1 MIRANS
7 YFFLAGVDAHIL
19 VKFNQVGT
27 ASGFVFKNENDVD
40 SVDLFCVVVYRESTG
55 FRVDYR
61 MSNNGSE
68 FQHGI
73 SDIIPSGKV
82 YGVIAALV
90 NDALQLQK

>member
-7 YFFLAGVDAHIL
+7 YFFLAAVASHIQ
-19 VKFNQVGT
+19 VEFDQVGAT
-27 ASGFVFKNENDVD
+27 SSFVFKNENDVD
-40 SVDLFCVVVYRESTG
+40 SVDLFCVIVYRENTG

-61 MSNNGSE
+61 MGRAGSE

>member
-7 YFFLAGVDAHIL
+7 YFFLAAVDAHIQ

-27 ASGFVFKNENDVD
+27 ASGFIFKNENDLD

-61 MSNNGSE
+61 MSRDGSE
-68 FQHGI
+68 LQHGI